1 MLRVCSGVS
10 GTIWGAGGNGG
21 GIDDDPLLL
30 RGAGVL
36 LLEEL
41 RFLGF
46 GDSCGTTLLRL
57 RFVVFVLIVFEF
69 VSLLL
74 MVVVAAAAVALIM
87 VGSGAR
93 GRWTRG
99 RDLGGRGGAKG
110 SPPFLRSM

>member
-1 MLRVCSGVS
+1 MCSGVS

-21 GIDDDPLLL
+21 GIDELLL
-30 RGAGVL
+30 RGAGLL

-46 GDSCGTTLLRL
+46 GDSCGTLLRL
-57 RFVVFVLIVFEF
+57 RFVVFVLIVFVLLF
-69 VSLLL
+69 SLVAVVV
-74 MVVVAAAAVALIM
+74 VVVAALALIV

>member
-1 MLRVCSGVS
+1 MCSGVS
-10 GTIWGAGGNGG
+10 GTICGAGGNGG
-21 GIDDDPLLL
+21 GIDELLL
-30 RGAGVL
+30 RGAGLL

-46 GDSCGTTLLRL
+46 GDSCGTLLRL
-57 RFVVFVLIVFEF
+57 RFVVFVLIVF
-69 VSLLL
+69 VLLL
-74 MVVVAAAAVALIM
+74 LLLLFSLVAVVVVVVAALALIV

>member
-1 MLRVCSGVS
+1 MCSGVS

-21 GIDDDPLLL
+21 GIDELLL
-30 RGAGVL
+30 RGAGLL

-46 GDSCGTTLLRL
+46 GDSCGTLLRL
-57 RFVVFVLIVFEF
+57 RFVVFVLIVF
-69 VSLLL
+69 VLLL
-74 MVVVAAAAVALIM
+74 LLLLFSLVAVVVVVVAALALIV

>member
-1 MLRVCSGVS
+1 MCSGVS

-21 GIDDDPLLL
+21 GIDDPLLL
-30 RGAGVL
+30 RGGAGVL

-46 GDSCGTTLLRL
+46 GDSCGTLLRL
-57 RFVVFVLIVFEF
+57 RFVVFVLIVFEL
-69 VSLLL
+69 SLLA
-74 MVVVAAAAVALIM
+74 VVAAVAAVVALIM

>member
-1 MLRVCSGVS
+1 MCSGVS

-21 GIDDDPLLL
+21 GIDDPLILLLL
-30 RGAGVL
+30 RGDAGVL

-46 GDSCGTTLLRL
+46 GDSCGTLLRL
-57 RFVVFVLIVFEF
+57 RFVVFVLIVF
-69 VSLLL
+69 VLSLLA
-74 MVVVAAAAVALIM
+74 VVVVLVAAAVALIM

>member
-1 MLRVCSGVS
+1 MCSGVS

-21 GIDDDPLLL
+21 GIDDPLILLLL
-30 RGAGVL
+30 RGGAGVL

-46 GDSCGTTLLRL
+46 GDSCGTLLRL
-57 RFVVFVLIVFEF
+57 RFVVFVLIVF
-69 VSLLL
+69 VLSLLA
-74 MVVVAAAAVALIM
+74 VVVLLVAAVVALIM